1 MLQSAII
8 IVHAGN
14 ASPSSKS
21 TIASVTSVLAKVGSA
36 YCLGRGNRQFNA
48 EECEQY
54 RRNYNQVDHS
64 ELKRDCNAA

>member
-36 YCLGRGNRQFNA
+36 YFLGRGNRQFNA
-48 EECEQY
+48 ECEQY
-54 RRNYNQVDHS
+54 KRNYNQVDNS